1 MVLGQP
7 AALWGLTLVLVPL
20 YIHFFGFRLRKKAL
34 FTRLDWLIQQ
44 QIPVRRRERL
54 FRLLLLAT
62 RILAIVA
69 LVLAF
74 AQPSWNSDSPYA
86 GQNSVQRHL
95 LYLDNS
101 PSMLWDGEEG
111 LLLEQA
117 KTLIRG
123 LVQMNPQD
131 TRYALMTND
140 RTPWSGG
147 WMSAQRLLESL
158 DQVQVVDQRRRG
170 TAVRDAL
177 QRRLDQEGSQGLK
190 QVQTW
195 IFSDFQKN
203 QMSLDRPANGFKAN
217 LVSLGHD
224 SYFNA
229 VIDSAWIL
237 ESTIRPGQR
246 NRLVFRTRIYGE
258 WPQGLLLQAELR
270 WFDQRKSLMSLRDE
284 GQPLRLDTFEF
295 VPGPAEAGL
304 VTLSLNDPGFPSD
317 NMYYVSLPMHRK
329 VKVLHLVNEQANPF
343 VQAVWA
349 TDTLVQSEV
358 HSIRQPVLPDLDSVD
373 LLVVEGLPASLYSG
387 IQSSIEAWVQSGE
400 SVVMLEGVPANVK
413 DARPTPTRQE
423 EPGSENL
430 VRGRFRMQRLE
441 LSQAFLG
448 QALTRQPQ
456 PDALPDVRCYR
467 RVQVEAGDRV
477 LLGLSNGDPF
487 VLQKS
492 LGEGD
497 YYRFTVP
504 LQDEWTD
511 FVRHDLFLPVWYRL
525 ALGSLRS
532 PALTG
537 TLGGAREWSLPLPAT
552 WKDPSEW
559 KMRPLEALEDDPKAW
574 RPFPRISNGRC
585 LLRMAME
592 QASPGFYRLDPGA
605 LRPSPPWFALN
616 REPLES
622 DLSTMNEDDL
632 KKSYPDA
639 KVAPRNQGTSMGKT
653 FGFSGARGSLIG
665 WLIGACLVFL
675 AFEAALLGWRKA

>member
-224 SYFNA
+224 S
-229 VIDSAWIL
+229 
-237 ESTIRPGQR
+237 
-246 NRLVFRTRIYGE
+246 
-258 WPQGLLLQAELR
+258 
-270 WFDQRKSLMSLRDE
+270 
-284 GQPLRLDTFEF
+284 
-295 VPGPAEAGL
+295 
-304 VTLSLNDPGFPSD
+304 
-317 NMYYVSLPMHRK
+317 
-329 VKVLHLVNEQANPF
+329 
-343 VQAVWA
+343 
-349 TDTLVQSEV
+349 
-358 HSIRQPVLPDLDSVD
+358 
-373 LLVVEGLPASLYSG
+373 
-387 IQSSIEAWVQSGE
+387 
-400 SVVMLEGVPANVK
+400 
-413 DARPTPTRQE
+413 
-423 EPGSENL
+423 
-430 VRGRFRMQRLE
+430 
-441 LSQAFLG
+441 
-448 QALTRQPQ
+448 
-456 PDALPDVRCYR
+456 
-467 RVQVEAGDRV
+467 
-477 LLGLSNGDPF
+477 
-487 VLQKS
+487 
-492 LGEGD
+492 
-497 YYRFTVP
+497 
-504 LQDEWTD
+504 
-511 FVRHDLFLPVWYRL
+511 
-525 ALGSLRS
+525 
-532 PALTG
+532 
-537 TLGGAREWSLPLPAT
+537 
-552 WKDPSEW
+552 
-559 KMRPLEALEDDPKAW
+559 
-574 RPFPRISNGRC
+574 
-585 LLRMAME
+585 
-592 QASPGFYRLDPGA
+592 
-605 LRPSPPWFALN
+605 
-616 REPLES
+616 
-622 DLSTMNEDDL
+622 
-632 KKSYPDA
+632 
-639 KVAPRNQGTSMGKT
+639 
-653 FGFSGARGSLIG
+653 
-665 WLIGACLVFL
+665 
-675 AFEAALLGWRKA
+675 